1 MIPMFM
7 APFATLLLI
16 AGLMSI
22 PCVIGTCPMCSTPPT
37 TKRSPCSAMMA
48 SVAVWS
54 ACIDEPQSRLI
65 VWAGTSFGIEVIR
78 AAKRPM
84 L

>member
-7 APFATLLLI
+7 AALATFWLI
-16 AGLMSI
+16 AGFRSM
-22 PCVIGTCPMCSTPPT
+22 PWVIGTCPMCSTPPT
-37 TKRSPCSAMMA
+37 TKTSPCSAMIAM
-48 SVAVWS
+48 VAAWS
-54 ACIDEPQSRLI
+54 ACIDEPQRRLI
-65 VWAGTSFGIEVIR
+65 VWALTSLGIEVMR